1 MPESLW
7 ILNCLNHNH
16 YCNVVQCSRLN
27 RLFQK
32 TSKQRQGWGKT
43 PELLR
48 FTTLPLEIP
57 DKIKLHSW
65 KFHKIVLHPLEFLRS
80 ETKTNGNLAWYFLL
94 PLQIPFPYFF
104 NPGIFTFFCFSIS
117 LEIPCF
123 CPPLIWIFLGTVQ
136 FLSKDL
142 QCSHNWKM
150 HLSFT
155 NSSHTSAWSDH
166 YCSHLEEPPHKF
178 FTQKPSPMK
187 SIFFWKKSCHTLGGS
202 TIYTDYLVTL
212 VHNSNK

>member
-1 MPESLW
+1 MIFL
-7 ILNCLNHNH
+7 
-16 YCNVVQCSRLN
+16 
-27 RLFQK
+27 
-32 TSKQRQGWGKT
+32 
-43 PELLR
+43 
-48 FTTLPLEIP
+48 LPLEI
-57 DKIKLHSW
+57 
-65 KFHKIVLHPLEFLRS
+65 
-80 ETKTNGNLAWYFLL
+80 
-94 PLQIPFPYFF
+94 QFPYFF

-123 CPPLIWIFLGTVQ
+123 CPPLIWIFLGIVQ
-136 FLSKDL
+136 FLSNDL

-166 YCSHLEEPPHKF
+166 YCSHLEEPPQIFYPKTFAHERV
-178 FTQKPSPMK
+178 
-187 SIFFWKKSCHTLGGS
+187 FFWKKSSHTFGGT

>member
-1 MPESLW
+1 MCYIHWNFLGQKP
-7 ILNCLNHNH
+7 
-16 YCNVVQCSRLN
+16 RLM
-27 RLFQK
+27 
-32 TSKQRQGWGKT
+32 
-43 PELLR
+43 
-48 FTTLPLEIP
+48 EIWHDIFYYP
-57 DKIKLHSW
+57 W
-65 KFHKIVLHPLEFLRS
+65 KFHFLISSTMEFS
-80 ETKTNGNLAWYFLL
+80 N
-94 PLQIPFPYFF
+94 FF
-104 NPGIFTFFCFSIS
+104 FSIS

-187 SIFFWKKSCHTLGGS
+187 SIFFWKKSSHTLGGS